1 MIFNID
7 TAERI
12 AENLLQI
19 KAIKLN
25 NSNPF
30 TWASGLRSPIY
41 CDNRIALSYP
51 KIRTFIRQE
60 LVKAIAEGFGDV
72 DVIAG
77 VATAGIPQ
85 GMLVAQEMGLPFVYV
100 RSSAKSHGMTNKIE
114 GVIHSGQSLV
124 VIEDLV
130 STGKSSLAAVD
141 ALQEAGAIVK
151 GMVSIF
157 TYGLTIAEDNF
168 KKAKCKLIS
177 LSDYDQLI
185 KTAISGNNI
194 SENDQESLLNWKMD
208 PKAWSDKQNK

>member
-1 MIFNID
+1 MIFNTD

-30 TWASGLRSPIY
+30 IWASGLKSPIY

-51 KIRTFIRQE
+51 KIRTYIRQQ
-60 LVKAIAEGFGDV
+60 LVKSIADSFGDV
-72 DVIAG
+72 DIIAG

-85 GMLVAQEMGLPFVYV
+85 GMLVAQEMGLPFIYV
-100 RSSAKSHGMTNKIE
+100 RASAKSHGMTNKIE
-114 GVIHSGQSLV
+114 GVLNSGQSVLV
-124 VIEDLV
+124 VEDLV

-141 ALQEAGAIVK
+141 ALEAAGAKVK

-157 TYGLTIAEDNF
+157 TYGLAIAEENF
-168 KKAKCKLIS
+168 KKKSCKLVS
-177 LSDYDQLI
+177 LSDYEHLI
-185 KTAISGNNI
+185 KTGIAGNSI
-194 SENDQESLLNWKMD
+194 SEKDQKSLLDWRKD
-208 PKAWSDKQNK
+208 PKAWSDKQK

>member
-1 MIFNID
+1 MIFNTD

-30 TWASGLRSPIY
+30 TWASGLKSPIY

-51 KIRTFIRQE
+51 KIRTFIRQQ
-60 LVKAIAEGFGDV
+60 LVKSIAENFGDV

-85 GMLVAQEMGLPFVYV
+85 GMLVAQEMGLPFIYV
-100 RSSAKSHGMTNKIE
+100 RASTKSHGMTNMIE
-114 GVIHSGQSLV
+114 GVLHSGQSVLV
-124 VIEDLV
+124 VEDLV

-141 ALQEAGAIVK
+141 ALEAAGANVK

-157 TYGLTIAEDNF
+157 TYGLPIAEENF
-168 KKAKCKLIS
+168 KKAKCKLVS
-177 LSDYDQLI
+177 LSDYEHLI
-185 KTAISGNNI
+185 KTGVSGDSISAK
-194 SENDQESLLNWKMD
+194 DRDSLLEWSAD
-208 PKAWSDKQNK
+208 PKAWSDKQS

>member
-1 MIFNID
+1 MIFNTD

-30 TWASGLRSPIY
+30 IWASGLKSPIY

-51 KIRTFIRQE
+51 KIRTYIRQQ
-60 LVKAIAEGFGDV
+60 LVKSIADSFGDV
-72 DVIAG
+72 DIIAG

-85 GMLVAQEMGLPFVYV
+85 GMLVAQEMGLPFIYV
-100 RSSAKSHGMTNKIE
+100 RASAKSHGMTNKIE
-114 GVIHSGQSLV
+114 GVLQSGQSVLLV
-124 VIEDLV
+124 EDLV

-141 ALQEAGAIVK
+141 ALEAAGAKVK

-157 TYGLTIAEDNF
+157 TYGLAIAEENF
-168 KKAKCKLIS
+168 KKKSCKLVS
-177 LSDYDQLI
+177 LSDYEHLI
-185 KTAISGNNI
+185 KTGIAGNSI
-194 SENDQESLLNWKMD
+194 SEKDQKSLLDWRKN
-208 PKAWSDKQNK
+208 PKAWSDKQK

>member
-1 MIFNID
+1 MIFNTD

-12 AENLLQI
+12 AANLLQI

-30 TWASGLRSPIY
+30 TWASGLKSPIY
-41 CDNRIALSYP
+41 CDNRVALSYP

-60 LVKAIAEGFGDV
+60 LVKSIADEFGDV

-85 GMLVAQEMGLPFVYV
+85 GVLVAQEMGLPFIYV
-100 RSSAKSHGMTNKIE
+100 RSAKKSHGMTNMIE
-114 GVIHSGQSLV
+114 GVLHSGQSV
-124 VIEDLV
+124 VVVEDLV

-141 ALQEAGAIVK
+141 ALEEAGANVK

-157 TYGLTIAEDNF
+157 TYGLPIAKQNF
-168 KKAKCKLIS
+168 DKAKCKLVC
-177 LSDYDQLI
+177 LSDYNNLI
-185 KTAISGNNI
+185 KTAIEGNNI
-194 SENDQESLLNWKMD
+194 TAEDQESLLKWKED
-208 PKAWSDKQNK
+208 PKAWSDSQD

>member
-1 MIFNID
+1 MIFKAE
-7 TAERI
+7 TAERV
-12 AENLLQI
+12 AKNLLQI

-30 TWASGLRSPIY
+30 TWASGLKSPIY

-60 LVKAIAEGFGDV
+60 LVKSITEKFGDV

-85 GMLVAQEMGLPFVYV
+85 GALVAQEMGLPFIYV
-100 RSSAKSHGMTNKIE
+100 RSSKKSHGMTNMIE
-114 GVIHSGQSLV
+114 GVLHSGQSVMV
-124 VIEDLV
+124 VEDLI

-141 ALQEAGAIVK
+141 ALQEAGANVK

-157 TYGLTIAEDNF
+157 TYGLPIADENF
-168 KKAKCKLIS
+168 KKAKCKLVS
-177 LSDYDQLI
+177 LSNYEYLV
-185 KTAISGNNI
+185 KTGIAENSI
-194 SENDQESLLNWKMD
+194 SEKDQDSLLKWKEN
-208 PKAWSDKQNK
+208 PKAWSDSKQ